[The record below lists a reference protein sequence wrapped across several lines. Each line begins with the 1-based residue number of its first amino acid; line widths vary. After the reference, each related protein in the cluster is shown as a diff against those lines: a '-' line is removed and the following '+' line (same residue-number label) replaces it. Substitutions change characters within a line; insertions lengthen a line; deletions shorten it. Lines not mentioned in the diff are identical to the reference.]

1 MTSTSDCATAT
12 SAARERL
19 RWWRE
24 YEFWTLLLLVVGVY
38 FTRPTT
44 LSLRGEES
52 RWANIAREMLQ
63 SGDFIAPRQQGV
75 VFANRPP
82 LTNWCIALSM
92 TLTGKF
98 DTLTVRLP
106 TLVSTLLTTLMLYA
120 LGRNL
125 LSRTGALVAGAAY
138 ATMGQVLQ
146 LGRHAESEAVLT
158 LFVTASLVGWLACYR
173 RGAAP
178 WIPWCVG
185 YGFAALAGLA
195 KGPQGPV
202 YFFGA
207 TWLFCLLFDRAF
219 WRRREHLYGLACFV
233 AVLCI
238 WQVPLIYT
246 AGFRDAM
253 RIWFAETTG
262 HIAIAIPLAT
272 RLAHAA
278 TFPWEALG
286 CMLPWSVLLFGYGH
300 RSVRDALGD
309 LRRPAQ
315 FLAIAMVI
323 GLLPLLIAVHA
334 RGRYYMPLY
343 PCAALLAAV
352 VVEVCVVRATQR
364 SLHLVW
370 YRFLKG
376 ASLVVG
382 GAALFIAAVSILPNW
397 AEHPFAQPPAVV
409 VGFSLAAVLTL
420 WICRRAWTG
429 ESKLMTTRW
438 AALSLAG
445 FCGFAYT
452 TVIVNALL
460 ARSGDPRHDVEKAI
474 AKLPAEA
481 RLVSFTTIHHLF
493 AFYVA
498 DVDGRTIERADP
510 AATTATSNRAWEYF
524 CINSTEL
531 PRQLP
536 FQWEQVATVSVD
548 RNYHEQPKE
557 FVLIGRKLPAGEAT
571 AQEPS
576 GKFVR

>member
-1 MTSTSDCATAT
+1 MTATSDCAAAT

-24 YEFWTLLLLVVGVY
+24 HEFWALLLLVAGVY

-52 RWANIAREMLQ
+52 RWGNIAREMLQ

-92 TLTGKF
+92 TITGKF
-98 DTLTVRLP
+98 DALTVRLP
-106 TLVSTLLTTLMLYA
+106 TLVSTLLTTLMLYV
-120 LGRNL
+120 LGRRL
-125 LSRTGALVAGAAY
+125 LSRTGAIVAGAAY

-178 WIPWCVG
+178 WITWCVG

-207 TWLFCLLFDRAF
+207 SWLFCLLFDRAF

-343 PCAALLAAV
+343 PCAALLAAM
-352 VVEVCVVRATQR
+352 VVEACVVRATER

-370 YRFLKG
+370 HRFLKG
-376 ASLVVG
+376 ASIVVVG
-382 GAALFIAAVSILPNW
+382 AATFIAALSILPIW

-409 VGFSLAAVLTL
+409 VGFSLAAAFTL
-420 WICRRAWTG
+420 WICRREWSG
-429 ESKLMTTRW
+429 ESKLTTTRW
-438 AALSLAG
+438 AALSIAG

-452 TVIVNALL
+452 AVIVNSLL
-460 ARSGDPRHDVEKAI
+460 ARSGDPRHDVEQAI
-474 AKLPAEA
+474 AKLPSEA
-481 RLVSFTTIHHLF
+481 RLVSFSTIHHLF
-493 AFYVA
+493 AFYAA

-510 AATTATSNRAWEYF
+510 AATDSSHQDWEYF

-536 FQWEQVATVSVD
+536 FRWEQVATVSVD
-548 RNYHEQPKE
+548 RNHHEQPKE
-557 FVLIGRKLPAGEAT
+557 YVLIGRKLSTGEAI